1 MNAPSFDFAVENY
14 PLAGLTRYNVGGPA
28 EIVLLPRTAEDVE
41 AGYLWLIKQKRP
53 YLVLGRGSNVLISD
67 DGFAG
72 AVLVTTGADRILPLG
87 QDRYRVECGVELDR
101 FVREVMVPANYAG
114 VGSLTGIP
122 GSVGGAVY
130 MNAGTV
136 NGTTCALVE
145 TVDVVSG
152 QGRRTV
158 AMDPARYSYRSQ
170 SFCPPGALILSAV
183 FGFTHAKEDQ
193 RAVYDHYL
201 ARRKERQ
208 PQGYCCGSVFKNP
221 PGDHAGR
228 LIEACGLKG
237 RRHGGAVISPTHAN
251 FIMNEDHASF
261 HDILALI
268 SLCKET
274 VQQRF
279 GVLLEEEVVVVG
291 G

>member
-1 MNAPSFDFAVENY
+1 MNTPPFDFAAKDY
-14 PLAGLTRYNVGGPA
+14 PLAHLTRYNVGGPA
-28 EIVLLPRTAEDVE
+28 QIVLLPRTAEE
-41 AGYLWLIKQKRP
+41 AEAAYLWLIEQKP
-53 YLVLGRGSNVLISD
+53 PHLILGRGSNVLISD

-101 FVREVMVPANYAG
+101 LVRDVMVPANYAG

-158 AMDPARYSYRSQ
+158 VMDPAGYSYRRQ
-170 SFCPPGALILSAV
+170 SFCPPGGLILSAV
-183 FGFTHAKEDQ
+183 FGFTHAEEDQ
-193 RAVYDHYL
+193 SVLYDRYVV
-201 ARRKERQ
+201 RRKERQ
-208 PQGYCCGSVFKNP
+208 PQGYSCGSVFKNP

-237 RRHGGAVISPTHAN
+237 KRCGGAVISPTHAN
-251 FIMNEDHASF
+251 FILNEDHASSD
-261 HDILALI
+261 DILALI

-291 G
+291 R